1 MDVAT
6 APVSPAPRTVEDI
19 YKDFNNRRTA
29 LVRALTVDVDD
40 FFGYCDPEKE
50 NLCLY
55 GYSNGSW
62 EVALPAEEVPPEM
75 PEPALGINF
84 ARDGMHRRDWL
95 SLVAVHSDSWL
106 LSVAFFFGARLN
118 ANERKRLF
126 SMINDQPTV
135 LESLSERKHGRDNK
149 SGVENS
155 GKSRQS
161 AKRAN
166 NDMQTRNSRPAVV
179 DDAYEDDDEHSETLC
194 GTCGG
199 RYNASEFWI
208 GCDICE
214 RWFHGKC
221 VRITPAKAE
230 HIKHYKCPDC
240 SSKKG
245 RQ

>member
-1 MDVAT
+1 MEMVA

-19 YKDFNNRRTA
+19 FKDFSNRRST
-29 LVRALTVDVDD
+29 LVRALTVDVED
-40 FFGYCDPEKE
+40 FYRYCDPEKE

-55 GYSNGSW
+55 GHPNGSW

-126 SMINDQPTV
+126 TMINDQPTV

-149 SGVENS
+149 SGVDNS
-155 GKSRQS
+155 GKSRHS
-161 AKRAN
+161 GKRTN
-166 NDMQTRNSRPAVV
+166 NDMQTKNSRPAVV
-179 DDAYEDDDEHSETLC
+179 DDAYKDDDEHSETLC

-240 SSKKG
+240 SSKKS